1 MIKLLDL
8 LSTIPGPWL
17 TLIGTIFGGAGL
29 KLLEWFLGRNK
40 VKVDVATQLRDEL
53 RKDIKDLQ
61 NRVDELEAEN
71 EKWRARAFKAEEE
84 VAVRNALIA
93 SHGCMTDIS
102 KSNNSGD

>member
-1 MIKLLDL
+1 MIELLEL
-8 LSTIPGPWL
+8 LSSIPAPWL

-29 KLLEWFLGRNK
+29 KFLEWFLGRGKNK
-40 VKVDVATQLRDEL
+40 IDIAAQLRDEL

-93 SHGCMTDIS
+93 SHGCMNDVL
-102 KSNNSGD
+102 KPQSND

>member
-1 MIKLLDL
+1 VIELLDL
-8 LSTIPGPWL
+8 LSSIPGPWL
-17 TLIGTIFGGAGL
+17 ALAGALFGGGGL
-29 KLLEWFLGRNK
+29 KVIEHFLGRNK
-40 VKVDVATQLRDEL
+40 VKADIATQLRDEL

-93 SHGCMTDIS
+93 SHGCMTDMLKPQS
-102 KSNNSGD
+102 DD